1 MEIFELKTLL
11 KDTKYEV
18 FIDSANYVEAN
29 GNIYTDLFKIGD
41 NDNGYFVLKIRKND
55 KKFVFQSIENMLI
68 INDENKFINPYKDII
83 KRSDYVI
90 TISNWLNGFQPINNN
105 KKYLSKFFSLLGYFN
120 KQNIVKGPY
129 TSMYVDGNYFESIDE
144 LVKWEIN
151 NHFKYIQN
159 FNEMHRIVE
168 ILNFLKTG
176 LQCIILEDLNTG
188 NLFIT
193 DNGEYKIIDTEWMIK
208 GLNLY
213 QFEKLNYFTFDE
225 NKWYNIT
232 EEAKECYTVYF
243 EALGIKKKLA
253 NEQIRTFEL
262 LQVLRT
268 NSYKRSFFIDNE
280 EILRGQIDKIMNQEK
295 FI

>member
-1 MEIFELKTLL
+1 MEIFVLKTLL
-11 KDTKYEV
+11 KNTKYEV

-29 GNIYTDLFKIGD
+29 GNIYPDLFKIGD
-41 NDNGYFVLKIRKND
+41 NDNGYFVLKIRKNN

-68 INDENKFINPYKDII
+68 INDENNFINPYKDII

-90 TISNWLNGFQPINNN
+90 TKSNWLNGFQPINN

-188 NLFIT
+188 NLF
-193 DNGEYKIIDTEWMIK
+193 
-208 GLNLY
+208 
-213 QFEKLNYFTFDE
+213 
-225 NKWYNIT
+225 YN
-232 EEAKECYTVYF
+232 
-243 EALGIKKKLA
+243 
-253 NEQIRTFEL
+253 R
-262 LQVLRT
+262 
-268 NSYKRSFFIDNE
+268 
-280 EILRGQIDKIMNQEK
+280 
-295 FI
+295 